1 MQDVMIDLETLGT
14 VPGCSI
20 LSIGAV
26 AFNTCTGEIDDG
38 LYTIVSRESCKKLG
52 LHEDDGTIKWWEGQG
67 EKARDVLIASA
78 SQMAAPLPMALEEL
92 NAYLR
97 QYSCVR
103 VWGNGADFDNPILA
117 CAYRVAGVKPGWAA
131 YNGRCYRTVKNM
143 AKHVKLVRSGT
154 HHNALDDAISQAKH
168 LMDIVSGTTFTLA

>member
-14 VPGCSI
+14 VPGCAI

-26 AFNTCTGEIDDG
+26 AFNSRNGEIDNG
-38 LYTIVSRESCKKLG
+38 LYTIVSRESCAKMG
-52 LHEDDGTIKWWEGQG
+52 LHEEPGTIKWWEGQG
-67 EKARDVLIASA
+67 AEARDVLIAAA
-78 SQMAAPLPMALEEL
+78 SPVAASLPTALEEL
-92 NAYLR
+92 NAYLS
-97 QYSCVR
+97 QHSGVR

-117 CAYRVAGVKPGWAA
+117 VAYRAAGVKPGWAA

-143 AKHVKLVRSGT
+143 AKHVKMRRTGT